1 MCDVIVAINDEK
13 IRSAN
18 EAIGVLRGLRIGEV
32 AALGVVRHNEYY
44 NLDLTLE
51 ERPYRTRR

>member
-1 MCDVIVAINDEK
+1 MIVAINDEK
-13 IRSAN
+13 IRSAD
-18 EAIGVLRGLRIGEV
+18 EAIDLLRVLRVGEV
-32 AALGVVRHNEYY
+32 AALGVVRHNEHY